1 MALWP
6 VSDRAAQFC
15 LAVAGLL
22 LSRRAMPDRL
32 GQETGLSGSDMTGL
46 SGSDMN
52 SLSVR
57 ADQPTWYSTRAS
69 RART

>member
-1 MALWP
+1 
-6 VSDRAAQFC
+6 
-15 LAVAGLL
+15 
-22 LSRRAMPDRL
+22 MPDRL

-46 SGSDMN
+46 S
-52 SLSVR
+52 VR